1 MPVHGIRL
9 DLEFGAIVLSAVG
22 LSMFMTGDVISNV
35 LFTGLIS
42 ALFFLIGIHVDLS
55 ELKKCKNYKREV
67 LIGGITIYILAPA
80 LAFLTAYFVPE
91 NLGNAFIA
99 IGVSA
104 AAIGSPVVFSNI
116 GKGEGDLALIIGG
129 LSLLAGLLIIPALL
143 FGFNVAFPVGRFA
156 AKNLLFIGVPLLLG
170 MGSQRYQ
177 NVLLKD
183 LRHHFSKLTLWLLI
197 LVMAVQFQ
205 LIYQAQGFSFITG
218 LGTGI
223 GLMTLFV
230 LASYSIS
237 YLIAKKA
244 GIMER
249 KARTIGF
256 VTGSKGIAVAL
267 FIAAQFGGEAVAYVS
282 AYYFVRQVVIGLIAE
297 YFSKG
302 EINIFERI
310 KIKFPVAGAQ

>member
-9 DLEFGAIVLSAVG
+9 DLEFVAIALSAAGV
-22 LSMFMTGDVISNV
+22 SVFMTGDIISNV

-55 ELKKCKNYKREV
+55 ELRKCTNYKKEV
-67 LIGGITIYILAPA
+67 LIGGAMIYILAPA

-129 LSLLAGLLIIPALL
+129 LSLLAGFLIIPAIL
-143 FGFNVAFPVGRFA
+143 FGFNVAFPVDQFA
-156 AKNLLFIGVPLLLG
+156 VKNLLFIGVPLLLG
-170 MGSQRYQ
+170 IGSQRYQ
-177 NVLLKD
+177 NVFLND
-183 LRHHFSKLTLWLLI
+183 LRHHFSKLALWLLI

-205 LIYQAQGFSFITG
+205 LVYQAQGLSFITG

-223 GLMTLFV
+223 WLMALFV

-237 YLIAKKA
+237 YLAAKKI

-249 KARTIGF
+249 NARTVGF
-256 VTGSKGIAVAL
+256 VTGSKGIAVAM
-267 FIAAQFGGEAVAYVS
+267 FVAAQFGGETVAYVS
-282 AYYFVRQVVIGLIAE
+282 AYYFVRQAVIGSIAE
-297 YFSKG
+297 YLNHG
-302 EINIFERI
+302 EIKMLD
-310 KIKFPVAGAQ
+310 KIKSPIAGAQ